1 MGALQSRSG
10 ADGAPPAEGP
20 DGAEALDGAGAPA
33 EALDGAV
40 ALVEGPA
47 DPKRRRDASG
57 ILERVFEKDDNLSR
71 VLAFTGFT
79 AVYTIEKLSSAAHKA
94 TRAAKFAI
102 EVQLGK
108 GDSWRAACICAA
120 REELLMARRAG
131 RFQDSPKMYSSH
143 WHLGLQSATSD
154 VVYDQGGVY
163 VKSAAGSLTK
173 NLLPQGCMDPIR
185 SAAALAAEERHRRA
199 LLQVGIF
206 QVDYS
211 HCRGDT
217 AGEYGR
223 RELCRMIDG
232 ELRLERDKARKRDD
246 AEAASLIDAMGGE
259 LGIPRRLADAA
270 RRRDLRPGFFLTASH
285 LTSAIECAADASAVL
300 DKLSMERLLV
310 AYVWD
315 TIDESISHPP
325 LW

>member
-173 NLLPQGCMDPIR
+173 NLWLFAMKSDTTLDGRCVAPWKSQLP
-185 SAAALAAEERHRRA
+185 RA
-199 LLQVGIF
+199 
-206 QVDYS
+206 
-211 HCRGDT
+211 
-217 AGEYGR
+217 
-223 RELCRMIDG
+223 M
-232 ELRLERDKARKRDD
+232 
-246 AEAASLIDAMGGE
+246 
-259 LGIPRRLADAA
+259 
-270 RRRDLRPGFFLTASH
+270 
-285 LTSAIECAADASAVL
+285 
-300 DKLSMERLLV
+300 
-310 AYVWD
+310 
-315 TIDESISHPP
+315 
-325 LW
+325 